1 MAVVAIAGVAAVI
14 PTGDASAGI
23 AFTSFRSG
31 SYGVWVMNADGSSQR
46 RLTTNASQDQE
57 PAWSPSGTRI
67 AFTSFRSGSYDVYT
81 IGVNGT
87 GLRRLT
93 THASQDHEPDW

>member
-1 MAVVAIAGVAAVI
+1 MTIAA
-14 PTGDASAGI
+14 GDANAG
-23 AFTSFRSG
+23 
-31 SYGVWVMNADGSSQR
+31 
-46 RLTTNASQDQE
+46 
-57 PAWSPSGTRI
+57 I

-93 THASQDHEPDW
+93 THASQDQEPDW